1 MSDLTG
7 CIGFCAGILTSG
19 AAVPQVLQTY
29 RTKHARDISMSQ
41 LILLNVGMLLWLIY
55 GLLLKDLPL
64 IFANVFSICCY
75 SSLIA
80 MKIRYDR
87 RDAAVCPQID

>member
-1 MSDLTG
+1 MNLTG
-7 CIGFCAGILTSG
+7 SIGFFAGLLTSG

-29 RTKHARDISMSQ
+29 RTKHARDLSMSQ
-41 LILLNVGMLLWLIY
+41 LVLLNLGMLLWLIY
-55 GLLLKDLPL
+55 GLMITDLPL
-64 IFANVFSICCY
+64 IYANVFSICCY

-87 RDAAVCPQID
+87 RDATICPQIN